1 MQTDFAFVRVLLET
15 ALTHVQGTDKTSEQL
30 REALE
35 LLIDAALSAEYARTN
50 VILLASHRSSI
61 DR

>member
-1 MQTDFAFVRVLLET
+1 M
-15 ALTHVQGTDKTSEQL
+15 QGTDKTSGQV

-50 VILLASHRSSI
+50 VILLASYRASI